1 VGLRNLLVFI
11 DDSNDW
17 RTQLTLAGDL
27 ASRHGCRLTA
37 ACAPHW
43 SQSQLA
49 QRRTAEIGLA
59 SAADV
64 EELDRRVEALMN
76 AAMDAVC
83 AELDAFGQRTG
94 LPVHFRRLESP
105 ASVTLPQEAR
115 HADLCVLGQ
124 SLAKDADPA
133 SYTLAETLLF
143 TSGGPVLS
151 IPPDPPA
158 VTLGRHVAVAWNSSR
173 ACARSLH
180 DALPLIE
187 AAERV
192 TVITINPSDCLT
204 RPGVPPIERLLEH
217 LKLHGADAELAQ
229 LEGVAAGAIGDTLQ
243 AKACE
248 VGADMLVAGAFGQP
262 RLWERLLGR
271 ATHDLLDRMKLPLQM
286 SS

>member
-1 VGLRNLLVFI
+1 MGLRDLLVYI
-11 DDSNDW
+11 DDSKDW
-17 RTQLTLAGDL
+17 RAQLTLAGDL

-43 SQSQLA
+43 SQSQLE

-64 EELDRRVEALMN
+64 DQLDRRAAASMN

-83 AELDAFGQRTG
+83 AELDAFGRRTG
-94 LPVHFRRLESP
+94 LPAHFRRLESP

-115 HADLCVLGQ
+115 HADLCVLCH
-124 SLAKDADPA
+124 SLAEDADPTN
-133 SYTLAETLLF
+133 YTLAEKLLF
-143 TSGGPVLS
+143 TSGGPVLT

-158 VTLGRHVAVAWNSSR
+158 ATLGRHVAVAWNSSR

-217 LKLHGADAELAQ
+217 LKLHGADAELSQ
-229 LEGVAAGAIGDTLQ
+229 LEGVAAGAVADTLQ
-243 AKACE
+243 SKARE
-248 VGADMLVAGAFGQP
+248 VGADLLVAGAFGQP
-262 RLWERLLGR
+262 RLWERLWGG
-271 ATHDLLDRMKLPLQM
+271 ATRDLLDRMKLPLQM